1 MEKPLIFNIQKYSIH
16 DGEGIRTTV
25 FFKGCPISC
34 RWCHNPESQRFQNEL
49 LCHLERC
56 TGCGACVNTCPQKAV
71 TLDGEHKAQVDYTK
85 CTACGTCVD
94 DCLQN
99 ARELVGKEYEIK
111 ELVKKLERDILFYE
125 RSHGGVTLSGGE
137 VLAQDIDYV
146 EELTRRLYDK
156 GIAVDIDTCGHV
168 PYERL
173 KRVLPYTDT
182 YLYDLKLMDP
192 EKHREYIGVDNRL
205 ILENLKKLSA
215 DGAKINIRLPLI
227 DGVNASDEH
236 IDQVIRFLKEND
248 IRVWQV
254 NLLKYHNTGS
264 SKYKKLGRDYDGAC
278 MAVPD
283 DAWLNQVVETF
294 KQNGFPNIH
303 IGG

>member
-1 MEKPLIFNIQKYSIH
+1 M
-16 DGEGIRTTV
+16 
-25 FFKGCPISC
+25 
-34 RWCHNPESQRFQNEL
+34 
-49 LCHLERC
+49 
-56 TGCGACVNTCPQKAV
+56 
-71 TLDGEHKAQVDYTK
+71 
-85 CTACGTCVD
+85 
-94 DCLQN
+94 
-99 ARELVGKEYEIK
+99 
-111 ELVKKLERDILFYE
+111 
-125 RSHGGVTLSGGE
+125 
-137 VLAQDIDYV
+137 
-146 EELTRRLYDK
+146 
-156 GIAVDIDTCGHV
+156 DIDTCGHV

-192 EKHREYIGVDNRL
+192 EKHKEYIGVDNHL

>member
-1 MEKPLIFNIQKYSIH
+1 MADIQLGVIEARYADLI
-16 DGEGIRTTV
+16 
-25 FFKGCPISC
+25 
-34 RWCHNPESQRFQNEL
+34 W
-49 LCHLERC
+49 ERE
-56 TGCGACVNTCPQKAV
+56 PV
-71 TLDGEHKAQVDYTK
+71 TSS
-85 CTACGTCVD
+85 
-94 DCLQN
+94 
-99 ARELVGKEYEIK
+99 
-111 ELVKKLERDILFYE
+111 ELVKLTADVFNWKRTTA
-125 RSHGGVTLSGGE
+125 HN
-137 VLAQDIDYV
+137 VL
-146 EELTRRLYDK
+146 RRLCDK

-192 EKHREYIGVDNRL
+192 EKHREYIGVDNHL

>member
-1 MEKPLIFNIQKYSIH
+1 MAGPLVLNIQKYAIH
-16 DGEGIRTTV
+16 DGAGIRTTV
-25 FFKGCPISC
+25 FFKGCPLSC
-34 RWCHNPESQRFQNEL
+34 LWCHNPESQRYPREL
-49 LCHLERC
+49 MFHEDRC
-56 TGCGACVNTCPQKAV
+56 TGCGECVQVCPSGAAMPPDREACRQCGACVDICAH
-71 TLDGEHKAQVDYTK
+71 G
-85 CTACGTCVD
+85 
-94 DCLQN
+94 
-99 ARELVGKEYEIK
+99 AREWAGEPWEVRDLVRA
-111 ELVKKLERDILFYE
+111 LEKDRMFYE
-125 RSHGGVTLSGGE
+125 QSGGGVTLSGGE
-137 VLAQDIDYV
+137 VLAQDMDYV
-146 EELTRRLYDK
+146 EALARRLYED
-156 GIAVDIDTCGHV
+156 GVSVDIDTCGHA
-168 PYERL
+168 PYEHL

-192 EKHREYIGVDNRL
+192 ELHKEYIGVDNRL